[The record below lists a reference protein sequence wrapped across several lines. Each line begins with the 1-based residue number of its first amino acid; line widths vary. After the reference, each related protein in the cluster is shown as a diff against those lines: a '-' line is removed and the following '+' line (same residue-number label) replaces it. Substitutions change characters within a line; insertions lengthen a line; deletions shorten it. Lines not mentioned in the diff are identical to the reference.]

1 MKVIN
6 LEQGSEAWLDSRL
19 NTFNASECGALFGC
33 SPFFPKNQDDL
44 AQVKYGGR
52 KVYQNKAMT
61 AGLEAE
67 PIIRAYAEELI
78 KEPLEPLVGCLDSD
92 ERFRA
97 SFDGITFGGR
107 IIFEAKNSKATYD
120 YMSKNDYN
128 IPFHY
133 YLQVQHQLL
142 VSGAELCLFYA
153 RHTEHE
159 GILSKVIYPDVNIQ
173 NEIITKWIEFE
184 TKYKGID
191 LPDIEEEERTDTEW
205 ELVALK
211 LREINARKKELEA
224 EEAEYKEA
232 LLAMANGVKS
242 KGFGVTVYPTTKKAV
257 DYKTLLAENHIDT
270 SPYTKESTSWSV
282 RVS

>member
-19 NTFNASECGALFGC
+19 STFNASECGALFGC

-78 KEPLEPLVGCLDSD
+78 KEPLEPLVGCMDSD

-97 SFDGITFGGR
+97 SFDGITFDGKK
-107 IIFEAKNSKATYD
+107 IFEAKNSKGTYD
-120 YMSKNDYN
+120 YIVKHNKA
-128 IPFHY
+128 PEHY

-142 VSGAELCLFYA
+142 VSGANWCLFVA
-153 RHTEHE
+153 RNPES
-159 GILSKVIYPDVNIQ
+159 GLMIPLVIEPNTDIQ
-173 NEIITKWIEFE
+173 NEIYTKWIEFE
-184 TKYKGID
+184 TKYKGVE
-191 LPDIEEEERTDTEW
+191 LPQIEEERTDTEW

-211 LREINARKKELEA
+211 LREINERKKELEA
-224 EEAEYKEA
+224 EEKEYKEA
-232 LLAMANGVKS
+232 LLSMANGIKS

>member
-6 LEQGSEAWLDSRL
+6 LEQGSEAWLTSRL

-52 KVYQNKAMT
+52 QVYQNKAMT

-67 PIIRAYAEELI
+67 PLIRAYAEELSG
-78 KEPLEPLVGCLDSD
+78 EPLHAMVGCLEED

-97 SFDGITFGGR
+97 SFDGITFDDKK
-107 IIFEAKNSKATYD
+107 ILEAKNSKGTYE
-120 YMSKNDYN
+120 YVTKHNKA
-128 IPFHY
+128 PEHY

-142 VSGAELCLFYA
+142 VSGANWCLFVV
-153 RHTEHE
+153 RNPES
-159 GILSKVIYPDVNIQ
+159 GLMIPLVIEPDIDIQ
-173 NEIITKWIEFE
+173 NEIYVKWIEFE
-184 TKYKGID
+184 TKYKGVE
-191 LPDIEEEERTDTEW
+191 LTNLEEERTDTEW
-205 ELVALK
+205 EMLALK
-211 LREINARKKELEA
+211 LREINQRKKEIEA

-232 LLAMANGVKS
+232 LLAMANGAKA
-242 KGFGVTVYPTTKKAV
+242 KGFGVAVYPTTRKSV
-257 DYKTLLAENHIDT
+257 DYKALIAENHI
-270 SPYTKESTSWSV
+270 SVEPYQKESTSWSV

>member
-52 KVYQNKAMT
+52 KVYQNKTMT

-67 PIIRAYAEELI
+67 PIIRAYAEELSG
-78 KEPLEPLVGCLDSD
+78 ETLEPMVGCLDND

-97 SFDGITFGGR
+97 SFDGITFDG
-107 IIFEAKNSKATYD
+107 IKIFEAKNSKGTYE
-120 YMSKNDYN
+120 YIVKHNKA
-128 IPFHY
+128 PEHY

-142 VSGAELCLFYA
+142 VSGANWCLFVA
-153 RHTEHE
+153 RNPES
-159 GILSKVIYPDVNIQ
+159 GLMIPLVIEPNTDIQ
-173 NEIITKWIEFE
+173 NEIYTKWIEFE
-184 TKYKGID
+184 TKYKGVELQQI
-191 LPDIEEEERTDTEW
+191 EEERTDTEW
-205 ELVALK
+205 EIVALK
-211 LREINARKKELEA
+211 LREINERKKEIEA
-224 EEAEYKEA
+224 EEKEYKEA